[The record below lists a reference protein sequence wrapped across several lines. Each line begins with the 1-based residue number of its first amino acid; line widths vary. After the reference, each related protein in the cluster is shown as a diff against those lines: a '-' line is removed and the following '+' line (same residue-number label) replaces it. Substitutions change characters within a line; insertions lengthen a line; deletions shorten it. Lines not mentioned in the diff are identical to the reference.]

1 MLYLL
6 TSVRPISFILTI
18 DSSYPN
24 IRQSYCELNVSG
36 HSYGGMH
43 SPATLEQIIKLN
55 KNFIDNP
62 ILSPILQ
69 LLIMKGNA

>member
-6 TSVRPISFILTI
+6 TSVRPISSILTM
-18 DSSYPN
+18 DSLYPN
-24 IRQSYCELNVSG
+24 IRQSYCELNLSG